1 MVFPFNPLILES
13 FDPSRGG
20 PMERKNIVTMPGDGI
35 GKTLLPEALRVLDA
49 VGFKANYIP
58 ADIGW
63 EYWRTE
69 GDPLPRR
76 TLDLLEKHK
85 IALFGAITSK
95 PKDLADQELNPEL
108 RHKGFVYYSP
118 IVGLRQHF
126 NLDVCIRPCRTFRG
140 NPLNFVK
147 QLDGRMI
154 EPDINVVVFRQ
165 NTEGLYS
172 GVEWLNPPEKIR
184 SALETHPKM
193 ASFKSTPDE
202 DMAISCRIITR
213 NACRRI
219 IAAAFRYARRLGYKN
234 VTVCEKPNIL
244 RETSGMMRE
253 EAIKIARD
261 FPEIP
266 LWETNIDAQ
275 MMWLNKNPEDYGVI
289 VTSNMFGDI
298 ISDAFSGLVGGLG
311 FANSANIGDDCAI
324 FEPTHGSAPKYEN
337 LRPSIVNPIAMIL
350 SACLLLDYLNE
361 TEKAEQDPCS
371 DCIRYRRGKG
381 ANLRYAPDGRKSR
394 RIARGAASTEAMT
407 DAIIERL

>member
-1 MVFPFNPLILES
+1 MNPRTIVIL
-13 FDPSRGG
+13 
-20 PMERKNIVTMPGDGI
+20 PGDGI
-35 GKTLLPEALRVLDA
+35 GKTLVPEAIRVLDA

-63 EYWRTE
+63 DFWRTE
-69 GDPLPRR
+69 GNSLPQR

-85 IALFGAITSK
+85 IGLFGAITSK
-95 PKDLADQELNPEL
+95 PKDQADQELDPSL
-108 RHKGFVYYSP
+108 RNKGYVYYSP

-126 NLDVCIRPCRTFRG
+126 NLDVCIRPCRTFPG

-147 QLDGRMI
+147 QSGNRVI
-154 EPDINVVVFRQ
+154 EPEIDVVVFRQ

-172 GVEWLNPPEKIR
+172 GVEWQNPPAGIR
-184 SALETHPKM
+184 AALETHPRM
-193 ASFKSTPDE
+193 AAFKSVPSE

-219 IAAAFRYARRLGYKN
+219 ILAAFRYARHRGYKS

-253 EAIKIARD
+253 EAKIIARD
-261 FPEIP
+261 FPEIE

-311 FANSANIGDDCAI
+311 FSNSANIGDDCAI

-337 LRPSIVNPIAMIL
+337 LKPSIVNPIAMIL
-350 SACLLLDYLNE
+350 SAGLMLDHLGE
-361 TEKAEQDPCS
+361 SEKADR
-371 DCIRYRRGKG
+371 IRSAVASVVAEGKVRTYDM
-381 ANLRYAPDGRKSR
+381 LRLFGGPEVLAQ
-394 RIARGAASTEAMT
+394 GAASTESMT

>member
-1 MVFPFNPLILES
+1 VVRPQ
-13 FDPSRGG
+13 
-20 PMERKNIVTMPGDGI
+20 IVIMPGDGI
-35 GKTLLPEALRVLDA
+35 GRSLLPEALRVLEA
-49 VGFKANYIP
+49 AKFRAEYIL

-63 EYWRTE
+63 EFWRKE
-69 GDPLPRR
+69 GNPLPQR
-76 TLDLLEKHK
+76 TLDLLEKYR
-85 IALFGAITSK
+85 IGLFGAITSK
-95 PKDLADQELNPEL
+95 PKDQADSELDSSLKDN
-108 RHKGFVYYSP
+108 GYVYYSP

-126 NLDVCIRPCRTFRG
+126 NLDVCIRPCRTFKG

-147 QLDGRMI
+147 QVGGSVI

-172 GVEWLNPPEKIR
+172 GVEWVDPPESIR

-193 ASFKSTPDE
+193 AAFKSTPSK

-219 IAAAFRYARRLGYKN
+219 ITAAFQYARRWGYKS

-253 EAIKIARD
+253 EAAKIARD

-311 FANSANIGDDCAI
+311 FSNSANIGETCAI

-337 LRPSIVNPIAMIL
+337 LKPSIVNPIAMIL
-350 SACLLLDYLNE
+350 SACLMLDYLNE
-361 TEKAEQDPCS
+361 TEKSDRIRAAIAAVVAE
-371 DCIRYRRGKG
+371 GKVRTYDMLRLVGG
-381 ANLRYAPDGRKSR
+381 AGVVAK
-394 RIARGAASTEAMT
+394 GAASTESMT
-407 DAIIERL
+407 NAIIERL

>member
-1 MVFPFNPLILES
+1 MDQRS
-13 FDPSRGG
+13 
-20 PMERKNIVTMPGDGI
+20 IVIMPGDGI
-35 GKTLLPEALRVLDA
+35 GKTLLPEALRVLEA
-49 VGFKANYIP
+49 AGFKADYIP

-63 EYWRTE
+63 GFWQRE

-76 TLDLLEKHK
+76 TLDLLERHR
-85 IALFGAITSK
+85 IGLFGAITSK
-95 PKDLADQELNPEL
+95 PKDQAGRELSPEL
-108 RHKGFVYYSP
+108 KDKGFVYYSP

-126 NLDVCIRPCRTFRG
+126 ALDVCIRPCRTLKG

-147 QLDGRMI
+147 RTGDGVV
-154 EPDINVVVFRQ
+154 EPDIDVVVFRQ

-172 GVEWLNPPEKIR
+172 GVEWVNPPEKVR

-193 ASFKSTPDE
+193 AAFKSTPSE
-202 DMAISCRIITR
+202 DMAISCRVITR

-219 IAAAFRYARRLGYKN
+219 ITEAFRYARRSGYKS

-253 EAIKIARD
+253 EAAAIARD

-311 FANSANIGDDCAI
+311 FATSANIGENCAI

-337 LRPSIVNPIAMIL
+337 LKPSIVNPIAMIL
-350 SACLLLDYLNE
+350 SACLMLDYLDE
-361 TEKAEQDPCS
+361 REKADR
-371 DCIRYRRGKG
+371 IRGAIAAVVAEGKVRTYDMLRLVGG
-381 ANLRYAPDGRKSR
+381 AGVTGQ
-394 RIARGAASTEAMT
+394 GAASTETMT
-407 DAIIERL
+407 DAIIARL